1 MRYLLLLLLPPLL
14 LLARPGKAQNHLLD
28 SVLTAEY
35 TAGHFNGAV
44 LVLQAGRV
52 VARFNK
58 GYANFQFAV
67 PITDSTRFPI
77 ASMTKTFT
85 ALLTLQLQ
93 QQGRLKLTDKAAAY
107 LPELPPDCQ
116 HITLRDLLTHYSGLR
131 NEPVG
136 AYATRLSPADF
147 VRAYVRRNE
156 ASAVPGFNYN
166 NADYVLLTRVLE
178 VVSGRPYPELLREA
192 ILAPLGMRNTGVLTD
207 HRVIPNLASGYHNY
221 SFGEGSPARPLQND
235 TRELLNYAGAGAVY
249 STVEDMGKLVEALR
263 THRLLR
269 PPATARLLIKPQQPA
284 YLDYARGRPTIG
296 FYYNNRTFGRP
307 VLERRGS
314 IDGFN
319 SVLLTSPDFSTT
331 LLILCNT
338 DTGDLEKIGD
348 ALYRL
353 IK

>member
-1 MRYLLLLLLPPLL
+1 MRYLLLLLSL
-14 LLARPGKAQNHLLD
+14 LLAWPGRAQNSRLD

-35 TAGHFNGAV
+35 EAGHFNGAV
-44 LVLQAGRV
+44 LVLKAGRV

-58 GYANFQFAV
+58 GYANLQFAV
-67 PITDSTRFPI
+67 PVTDSTRFPI

-93 QQGRLKLTDKAAAY
+93 QQGRLKLADKAAAY

-116 HITLRDLLTHYSGLR
+116 HITLLDLLTHYSGLQ
-131 NEPVG
+131 NESVN

-147 VRAYVRRNE
+147 VRTYVRRKE
-156 ASAVPGFNYN
+156 AKTAPGFNYN
-166 NADYVLLTRVLE
+166 NVDYILLTRVLE
-178 VVSGRPYPELLREA
+178 VAAGRPYPELLREA

-207 HRVIPNLASGYHNY
+207 YRVIANLAYGYHNY
-221 SFGEGSPARPLQND
+221 SFGEGSPAKPLQND

-249 STVEDMGKLVEALR
+249 STVEDLGKLVEALR
-263 THRLLR
+263 TNRLLR
-269 PPATARLLIKPQQPA
+269 PQATAQLLIKPQQPA
-284 YLDYARGRPTIG
+284 YLDYARGRPTVG

-331 LLILCNT
+331 LIILCNT

-348 ALYRL
+348 ALYPL